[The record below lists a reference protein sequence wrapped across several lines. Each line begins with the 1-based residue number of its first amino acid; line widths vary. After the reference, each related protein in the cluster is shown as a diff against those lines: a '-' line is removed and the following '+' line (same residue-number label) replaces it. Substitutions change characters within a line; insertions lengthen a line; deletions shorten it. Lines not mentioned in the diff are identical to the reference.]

1 MNRDDQRLYTISFV
15 LILIALLTMLV
26 GIATW
31 IAVRSAD
38 FESFGAKE
46 ESIASAAY
54 SKIADTSNND
64 EKDAYYLIA
73 IQNDPSNT
81 RYFNDYL
88 DFLQDIDAPYAY
100 YYDFYFMLGDMLY
113 DTTAE
118 NVPTI
123 LGYMDVVEG
132 LMGEMDS
139 KGDTSGLSAAWDTV
153 YSEYLAFAD
162 MSAFDYD
169 QFSDVVGLLDSIY
182 TASSSPSDEMTQ
194 QFSDVLYVSAFA
206 DGYVSV
212 ANMRDQLKS
221 VSLEQLELLYSSF
234 SNTANAVLSEFL
246 TRNVADDGVF
256 SDLISSWQKAIMG
269 CIVEVTSYYEALL
282 TQKADE
288 LLNADFNDM
297 SLGERYDF
305 INHNQ
310 SLFLTLST
318 IETTDEAEGVIGRFN
333 SLQEDFQ
340 RALYSLYQYWTAMEL
355 EKIDEAVS
363 DAKKGRKLEALF
375 SSGYFNI
382 NQDLLIPQLVTWYAS
397 LYTED
402 IREDSD
408 YAFSDLQKE
417 YPIVYVGIEDM
428 L

>member
-1 MNRDDQRLYTISFV
+1 
-15 LILIALLTMLV
+15 
-26 GIATW
+26 
-31 IAVRSAD
+31 
-38 FESFGAKE
+38 
-46 ESIASAAY
+46 
-54 SKIADTSNND
+54 
-64 EKDAYYLIA
+64 
-73 IQNDPSNT
+73 
-81 RYFNDYL
+81 
-88 DFLQDIDAPYAY
+88 
-100 YYDFYFMLGDMLY
+100 MLGDMLY

-256 SDLISSWQKAIMG
+256 SDLISSWQEAIMG

-297 SLGERYDF
+297 SLEEKYDF